1 MAAKNKVLVLG
12 QTPPPHHGQAL
23 SIERL
28 VRARLDHTTIH
39 HVRMAFS
46 SSMQSVGHFEWKKV
60 VHLASVIARALFV
73 RYRHGADILYFP
85 PAGPNRVPVLRDI
98 ILLLVLRRFF
108 SKVIFHFRAGGVS
121 EFLEAQPKLLRQLAR
136 KAYDHPDGA
145 IQLSRLDP
153 PDAEYVHAKRATVI
167 PNGLEDAARP
177 FLGREDGRGDD
188 TMHIL
193 FTGVISES
201 KGILVLLD
209 AFRQIAPEHPNLR
222 LWCMGEFVSDEFK
235 RRVERICEEGG
246 LSDVVSF
253 LGKKVDQ
260 EKWEYFHRADI
271 FCFPSFYEC
280 ETFGNVLVEAMMFQL
295 PVVATQWRGI
305 PDVVEDGVTGHLVPV
320 RDPHALADALRAL
333 ITNPG
338 LRGTMGANGRR
349 RYLEQFALELH
360 LARMESFFDEVA
372 RLNGR

>member
-1 MAAKNKVLVLG
+1 
-12 QTPPPHHGQAL
+12 
-23 SIERL
+23 
-28 VRARLDHTTIH
+28 
-39 HVRMAFS
+39 
-46 SSMQSVGHFEWKKV
+46 
-60 VHLASVIARALFV
+60 
-73 RYRHGADILYFP
+73 
-85 PAGPNRVPVLRDI
+85 
-98 ILLLVLRRFF
+98 
-108 SKVIFHFRAGGVS
+108 
-121 EFLEAQPKLLRQLAR
+121 
-136 KAYDHPDGA
+136 
-145 IQLSRLDP
+145 
-153 PDAEYVHAKRATVI
+153 
-167 PNGLEDAARP
+167 
-177 FLGREDGRGDD
+177 
-188 TMHIL
+188 
-193 FTGVISES
+193 
-201 KGILVLLD
+201 
-209 AFRQIAPEHPNLR
+209 
-222 LWCMGEFVSDEFK
+222 MGEFVSDEFK